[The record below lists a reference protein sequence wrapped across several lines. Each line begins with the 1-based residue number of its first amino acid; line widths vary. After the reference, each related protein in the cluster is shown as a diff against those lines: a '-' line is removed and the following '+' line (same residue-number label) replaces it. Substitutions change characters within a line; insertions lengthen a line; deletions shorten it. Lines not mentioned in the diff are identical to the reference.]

1 MNKILPILLVVVLYG
16 YSSNAFSKDLFN
28 AKMASAFV
36 ARDFVKCGAFFKI
49 MRDDSKYKSKDYQT
63 FNDAAL
69 EFFKAGKKY
78 AKMAGMSKDD
88 FKHIQQLAYYEHL
101 EKIES
106 DDKILLMTENNEYCS
121 KLYEDPMPVILNYM
135 RYVDETMKKDE

>member
-1 MNKILPILLVVVLYG
+1 MNKILPIILVVVLSG
-16 YSSNAFSKDLFN
+16 YSSNSFSKDLFN

-49 MRDDSKYKSKDYQT
+49 MRDDSKHKPKDYQT

-69 EFFKAGKKY
+69 EFFEAGEKY
-78 AKMAGMSKDD
+78 AKMADMSKDTYER
-88 FKHIQQLAYYEHL
+88 IQQLAYSKHL

-106 DDKILLMTENNEYCS
+106 DDKLLLMTENNEYCS

-135 RYVDETMKKDE
+135 RHVDETMKKDE